1 MFFLNWPAG
10 PPNLRENDGLRSV
23 AELRNAMAWRGLP
36 MITDKDI
43 ERANSHGQTR
53 KAKHPAAVAVR
64 YDEATNKVVVSLANG
79 VDISFPPSAAQ
90 GLEKAT
96 PAQLRDVEVAGAGTG
111 IFFPELDADLYVP
124 GLIQGVMGTRK
135 WMAAR
140 LGAAG
145 GAVRTPKKSA
155 ASRENGKL
163 GGRPRKVRT

>member
-10 PPNLRENDGLRSV
+10 PPKLRENDGLLSM
-23 AELRNAMAWRGLP
+23 AELRSATAWRGLR

-43 ERANSHGQTR
+43 ERSNSRGQAR
-53 KAKHPAAVAVR
+53 KAKHPAAVAAR
-64 YDEATNKVVVSLANG
+64 YDEATDKVVVSFANG

-96 PAQLRDVEVAGAGTG
+96 PAQLRDLEVTGAGTG
-111 IFFPELDADLYVP
+111 IYFPELDADLYVP
-124 GLIQGVMGTRK
+124 GLIEGVMGTRK

-145 GAVRTPKKSA
+145 GAARTPEKSA

-163 GGRPRKVRT
+163 GGRPRKTRA